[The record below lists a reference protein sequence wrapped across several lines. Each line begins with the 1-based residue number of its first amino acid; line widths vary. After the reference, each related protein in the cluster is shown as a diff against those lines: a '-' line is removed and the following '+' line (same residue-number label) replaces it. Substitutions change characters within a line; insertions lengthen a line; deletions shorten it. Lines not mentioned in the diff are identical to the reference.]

1 MQKFPLKT
9 LSAVLMASV
18 LAACSHNEITTKP
31 SGEQI
36 LTFNPL
42 VSYIKDLNTS
52 KSYSYGAYDK
62 NNSEI
67 IFNKHYV
74 YMNNKIYKLNV
85 RKFENE
91 LPVLL
96 SGYNLT
102 NEQETI
108 QIIPENNGIKVT
120 VNNQETVAIFKER
133 LDVEYNI
140 LNQSIVKISSAPEL
154 KPNLTSV
161 IRNEIVETEIVNP
174 ETHILTTV
182 NPAFKNEIST
192 NNVKPI
198 KDKKDKLKKKSKKLK
213 KSPEFKIQNPQDPN
227 LKDLK
232 DIKDFDKKEKNK
244 FIVLKTG
251 KTNSNQ
257 SQIKE
262 FNASKKHLID
272 ETKTK
277 PTIKIIKEETKST
290 SELLKTVDKSK
301 PSTSSVDDLA
311 TKAKN
316 NTIIKKAEVE
326 EHVFP

>member
-1 MQKFPLKT
+1 MKKFPLKT
-9 LSAVLMASV
+9 LSTILMASV
-18 LAACSHNEITTKP
+18 LAACSNNEVVNTKP
-31 SGEQI
+31 IGDQI

-42 VSYIKDLNTS
+42 VPYIKDLNTS
-52 KSYSYGAYDK
+52 KSYSYGAYNK

-96 SGYNLT
+96 SGYNLA

-108 QIIPENNGIKVT
+108 QIVPENNGIKVT
-120 VNNQETVAIFKER
+120 ANNQETVAIFKER

-161 IRNEIVETEIVNP
+161 IRNEIVETETVNL
-174 ETHILTTV
+174 ETPILTTV
-182 NPAFKNEIST
+182 NPTVKNKIST
-192 NNVKPI
+192 NNVKST
-198 KDKKDKLKKKSKKLK
+198 KDKKNKLKKKSKNL
-213 KSPEFKIQNPQDPN
+213 PEYKFKIQNPQDPN

-232 DIKDFDKKEKNK
+232 DIKDFDKKESNK

-262 FNASKKHLID
+262 FDASKKHLID

-290 SELLKTVDKSK
+290 SELLKTVDKTKS
-301 PSTSSVDDLA
+301 STSSVDDLA

-316 NTIIKKAEVE
+316 NTIIKKDEVE
-326 EHVFP
+326 EYVFP